1 MLEAYGWGCRM
12 HGRRTDRSYEIR
24 WRERNTERRREVR
37 NEVRK
42 REEMRNIYCRG
53 ERLGLSLCAVPSPRR
68 IWGSFDLRT
77 EQSLWNNEGI
87 VSGVMTQARKWIR
100 TEY

>member
-1 MLEAYGWGCRM
+1 MEK
-12 HGRRTDRSYEIR
+12 GRK
-24 WRERNTERRREVR
+24 VQ

-42 REEMRNIYCRG
+42 KGEVWNIYRRG
-53 ERLGLSLCAVPSPRR
+53 ERLGLSLCAVPLPRG

-77 EQSLWNNEGI
+77 EQSLWNNEGV
-87 VSGVMTQARKWIR
+87 VSGVMMQAQRWIR

>member
-1 MLEAYGWGCRM
+1 MPNARKMDGSEL
-12 HGRRTDRSYEIR
+12 
-24 WRERNTERRREVR
+24 RNTLEGTEHGKGVEVQ

-42 REEMRNIYCRG
+42 KGEMRDVYSRG

-68 IWGSFDLRT
+68 MWGSFNLRT
-77 EQSLWNNEGI
+77 EQSLRNNEGI
-87 VSGVMTQARKWIR
+87 VSGVMTQARKRIR